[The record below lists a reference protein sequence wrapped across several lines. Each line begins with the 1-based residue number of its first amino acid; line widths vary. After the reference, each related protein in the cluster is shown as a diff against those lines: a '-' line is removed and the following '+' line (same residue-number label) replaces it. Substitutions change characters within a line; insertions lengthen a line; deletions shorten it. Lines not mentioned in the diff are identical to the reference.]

1 MPTRPKA
8 SPGADALAIPAG
20 FAPVV
25 AAFARNK
32 AVSLEKGWG
41 AGNLVLKVE
50 KKIFAMTIKAGLV
63 AKLPKARV
71 AELVEDGAGKPFD
84 PRKNGKVMKEWIV
97 VPPKAA
103 DWVELA
109 REAFAFVKKGAG
121 A

>member
-8 SPGADALAIPAG
+8 SPDAGALAIPSG

-41 AGNLVLKVE
+41 AGNLVLKVNE
-50 KKIFAMTIKAGLV
+50 KIFAMAIKADLV

-71 AELVEDGAGKPFD
+71 AELVEEGAGKPFD

-103 DWVELA
+103 DWVGLA